1 MELRQ
6 LQYFA
11 AVARHRN
18 FTRAADEL
26 DVTQSA
32 QSQQDRRREAELG
45 LELLL
50 RTTAGVELTPAGADL
65 LRRADVI
72 TAEVERARAEMDEHA
87 GALRGAVRVAAA
99 AADAGRLA
107 EALAAFHRGHP
118 GIRIALRQAS
128 ATELATLLRTGS
140 ADVAVAALSEE
151 PPGMVVTPLAEEA
164 LVAIAAPDDPLA
176 RGEPIALGDLR
187 GRPFIVSEPGSALRE
202 TVMSACAAAGFSPVP
217 LFEVG
222 DPAAVRSLAGA
233 GLGVSLVP
241 ETWLDGPGAA
251 VGRAPLAEPAPRHH
265 LSLITPASGT
275 SPAAALLR
283 EQLRI
288 ALG

>member
-1 MELRQ
+1 VELRQ

-26 DVTQSA
+26 YVTQSA
-32 QSQQDRRREAELG
+32 LSQQVRRLEAELG
-45 LELLL
+45 LELLR

-72 TAEVERARAEMDEHA
+72 AAEVERARAEMDEHA
-87 GALRGAVRVAAA
+87 GALRGVVRVAAA

-151 PPGMVVTPLAEEA
+151 PPGMVVTPLAEDP

-187 GRPFIVSEPGSALRE
+187 GRPFIVSEPGSALRA

-222 DPAAVRSLAGA
+222 DPVAVRSLAGA

-251 VGRAPLAEPAPRHH
+251 VGRAPLAEPAPRHR